1 MWDHVRPARADIGCM
16 DDSDRVNWRV
26 FTGVMVVAVVAAVV
40 LFLLGAGPRS

>member
-1 MWDHVRPARADIGCM
+1 MWDGVPPFRADIASM

-26 FTGVMVVAVVAAVV
+26 FTVVMLVAVVAAVV